1 MDKSSEK
8 DTEQYLVYY
17 KTDDDKLLNRRMYIA
32 GSPKEAAMAFTANT
46 PHATWVEVFKL
57 ESVLVNEFTA

>member
-1 MDKSSEK
+1 MDTDGA
-8 DTEQYLVYY
+8 DTEQYLIYY
-17 KTDDDKLLNRRMYIA
+17 KTGDDTLLNRRMYIA
-32 GSPKEAAMAFTANT
+32 GSPKEAAMSFESHM